1 MSGLAFLAI
10 VVVLSVI
17 GSVIAW
23 LRHRTPTH
31 VSSSVSEFQREMDAL
46 SRPPTP
52 NQTPRP
58 VQSVGTAD
66 RRDRGR

>member
-52 NQTPRP
+52 NQTP
-58 VQSVGTAD
+58 
-66 RRDRGR
+66 